1 MTSSLEIFNVQ
12 TRIGSGFTKKKLLL
26 DAVYVYFAL
35 TYKLL
40 TKNLLSFS
48 NVSSHKLMD

>member
-1 MTSSLEIFNVQ
+1 MYKP
-12 TRIGSGFTKKKLLL
+12 GSDQVSQKNLL
-26 DAVYVYFAL
+26 DAVYVYFVL